1 MNYQEIES
9 FLKTRDFT
17 MKRYEREGYDAF
29 LKRVSFTLHFPF
41 IHIAGSNGKSSVANY
56 LSNAYLAAGY
66 HVASFIKPFWAD
78 AKEMIRFDGKRI
90 EEGEFARI
98 FNIYE
103 KEIKASSLSRFE
115 IETFVAFSFFNEM
128 RPDVAIIEC
137 GMGGA
142 LDSTNILDAT
152 PLLSI
157 ITSVSLEHTKFLGD
171 TLSSIALQKAGI
183 IKENSLLLL
192 SSSLEKEA
200 KEVFEREARKKN
212 TSTFYVSAIGNVSY
226 LAPYLHF
233 DYPPY
238 RDLMVLSLARY
249 EAFDASIAIEALKLL
264 RTKLPVGEGNVRKA
278 LLERPLPARLER
290 FKNIYLDGAHNPE
303 ATKAMLDS
311 LAPFL
316 KGKNLHV
323 LFAAYKDKDIMRE
336 LSLIGHY
343 SEDIVLTSFDAP
355 RARGKEDYSN
365 FTGKTSFNPSFKLA
379 LNNLLIDFPKDPIL
393 VTGSLEFAYRVRKYI
408 QEELHYE

>member
-1 MNYQEIES
+1 
-9 FLKTRDFT
+9 

-29 LKRVSFTLHFPF
+29 LKKVSFVLRFPF
-41 IHIAGSNGKSSVANY
+41 VHIAGSNGKSSVANY
-56 LSNAYLAAGY
+56 LSNIYLAAGY

-78 AKEMIRFDGKRI
+78 SKEMIRFDGKQI

-103 KEIKASSLSRFE
+103 KEIRASSLSRFE
-115 IETFVAFSFFNEM
+115 IETFIAFSYFNGKM
-128 RPDVAIIEC
+128 PDIAIIEC
-137 GMGGA
+137 GMGGG

-157 ITSVSLEHTKFLGD
+157 ITSVSLEHTAFLGK
-171 TLSSIALQKAGI
+171 TLSSIAFHKAGI
-183 IKENSLLLL
+183 IKQNSLLLL
-192 SSSLEKEA
+192 PPRLEKEA
-200 KEVFEREARKKN
+200 KEVLEREARKKS
-212 TSTFYVSAIGNVSY
+212 TSVFYVSPIANVSY

-238 RDLMVLSLARY
+238 QDLAVLSLASY
-249 EAFDASIAIEALKLL
+249 EANDAAIAIEAIKLL
-264 RTKLPVGEGNVRKA
+264 RTKLPTSEGSVRKA

-303 ATKAMLDS
+303 ATKTMLDS

-323 LFAAYKDKDIMRE
+323 LFAAYKDKDIALE
-336 LSLIGHY
+336 LSLLGRY
-343 SEDIVLTSFDAP
+343 SKDIVLTSFDAS
-355 RARGKEDYSN
+355 RARKKEDYLN
-365 FTGKTSFNPSFKLA
+365 FLSKIPFNSSFKLA